1 MDAEFVP
8 HPFFMD
14 FTGQFWNN
22 FSMAETN
29 RRLPRYVALGALLVY
44 VLTLS
49 WSVTLQSL
57 PLTAQLAGWDWL
69 PMTGQPL
76 LWLVT
81 LPLRLLPAVLIPAGL
96 NLFSA
101 VCGALTLGLL
111 ARSVQLL
118 PQDRTPIQRVFLS
131 KDNGVFTQP
140 DNWAPV
146 VLACVVCGLEF
157 GFWQEAT
164 AASGEMLDM
173 LLLAAALWCLLEYRV
188 DRESRWLNLAAL
200 IWGLGMAE
208 NLVMLLTLPLFLLSL
223 FWLRRRHFLRGGF
236 LLRMALLGLAGFSIY
251 ALLPLVNGLAP
262 HSPWGFGE
270 AWHMTLRA
278 TKHIVLMFYGQFWM
292 SHRYMGVV
300 VLLFYLLPVLPCLVR
315 LPDEGGYL
323 KALTARLHIL
333 VCHVSYAFLLLAC
346 LWLAFDPAIGLQQ
359 IMLRQLGYSVP
370 LLSFDYLTALGAGYF
385 AGYFMLVLGANL
397 REQYRKNPQ
406 FKKPPFTPR
415 WLRHSVPP
423 FLCALPVLIAGGL
436 IFKNA
441 PAVTLVNRQPLQ
453 RYGDLAVHSLPAG
466 GGIIL
471 SDDPQKLFV
480 FQAALARFVDRR
492 QWLPV
497 DTRLLPNPD
506 YRAHLE
512 RKCPAGWLT
521 GTNRNKLKPP
531 EMLLMLDHVARTNH
545 LFYLHPSFGYFF
557 EQFYLQPRGAVYEMK
572 PYPKDQFKR
581 PPMSASE
588 VDQNEKF
595 WNEAWQTE
603 MEPVARTGS
612 QRQSTRSKAKKTA
625 QKIFLQY
632 LYLSA
637 IPSLQSQLLGEWSSV
652 TLNGWGAALQR
663 NGRLPE
669 ARQRFEQAIALN
681 TNNLAALVNLQ
692 CNTNLQAGN
701 KMNLLSVDAVAR
713 QLGKLQRLGPI
724 MIHCGPFDDPVFCYL
739 LGDVYQQIG
748 LLHQAMQEFER
759 AQMLAPNMLSAKFA
773 LAQLYSRQRMDDKV
787 FETVNLLRDEIQ
799 ASPIKDTMAVD
810 LAVLEANSW
819 LSQTNPARAR
829 SVLQSVL
836 KQHPNDQRTLNLVL
850 QAYLAFG
857 DFTNALQLVS
867 GQLARESDNVA
878 ALVNQAAILMQMGDA
893 TNAIPV
899 LNYALAITNLPIAR
913 LNRAGA
919 YLQTQNLPAAEA
931 DYLELENSPAQ
942 AFPVHY
948 GLAEIAERRHDT
960 NLAIHHLELCLSNA
974 PAGTVQWREVHERL
988 DALKPSARKH

>member
-1 MDAEFVP
+1 
-8 HPFFMD
+8 
-14 FTGQFWNN
+14 
-22 FSMAETN
+22 MAETN
-29 RRLPRYVALGALLVY
+29 RRLPRYVALGALLFY

-49 WSVTLQSL
+49 RSITLQSL

-69 PMTGQPL
+69 PMAGQPL
-76 LWLVT
+76 LWLLT
-81 LPLRLLPAVLIPAGL
+81 LPLRLLPATWIPISL

-111 ARSVQLL
+111 IRSVQLL
-118 PQDRTPIQRVFLS
+118 PQDRTPIQRVFS
-131 KDNGVFTQP
+131 NKDKGLFTQP
-140 DNWAPV
+140 DWAPM

-157 GFWQEAT
+157 GFWREAT
-164 AASGEMLDM
+164 TATGEMLD
-173 LLLAAALWCLLEYRV
+173 LLLIAAAIWCLLEYRAV
-188 DRESRWLNLAAL
+188 RESRWINAAAL

-208 NLVMLLTLPLFLLSL
+208 NLVMLLTLPLFVVSL
-223 FWLRRRHFLRGGF
+223 FWLRWRHFLRGGF

-251 ALLPLVNGLAP
+251 ALQPLANGLTP

-270 AWHMTLRA
+270 AWHMTLRT
-278 TKHIVLMFYGQFWM
+278 TKHIILLFYGQFWTG
-292 SHRYMGVV
+292 HRYMVV
-300 VLLFYLLPVLPCLVR
+300 VVVLFYLLPVLPCLVR
-315 LPDEGGYL
+315 LPDEGGYH
-323 KALTARLHIL
+323 KALAAQLQIL
-333 VCHVSYAFLLLAC
+333 VCHISYAFLLLAC

-359 IMLRQLGYSVP
+359 IMLRQLGYSMP

-385 AGYFMLVLGANL
+385 AGYFMLVFGANL

-406 FKKPPFTPR
+406 FKRPPFTPR

-423 FLCALPVLIAGGL
+423 FLRALPVLVAGGL

-441 PAVTLVNRQPLQ
+441 PAITLVNRQPLQ
-453 RYGDLAVHSLPAG
+453 SFADLAVRSLPAG
-466 GGIIL
+466 GGIVF
-471 SDDPQKLFV
+471 SDDPLKLFV
-480 FQAALARFVDRR
+480 FQAALACHKDRR

-497 DTRLLPNPD
+497 DTRSLPAPE
-506 YRAHLE
+506 YRAQLE
-512 RKCPAGWLT
+512 RKCPTGWLT
-521 GTNRNKLKPP
+521 GANRHKLNPP
-531 EMLLMLDHVARTNH
+531 EMLLLLDHLARTNR

-557 EQFYLQPRGAVYEMK
+557 ERFYLQPHGAIYEMK
-572 PYPKDQFKR
+572 PYPKDQFNE

-588 VDQNEKF
+588 VEQTGKF
-595 WNEAWQTE
+595 WDEAWQTE
-603 MEPVARTGS
+603 PELVARSGS
-612 QRQSTRSKAKKTA
+612 QRQSAPSAVKKMA
-625 QKIFLQY
+625 QKIFVQH

-637 IPSLQSQLLGEWSSV
+637 IPSLQSRLLGEWFSV
-652 TLNGWGAALQR
+652 ALNGWGVELQR

-669 ARQRFEQAIALN
+669 AHQRFEQAIALN
-681 TNNLAALVNLQ
+681 TNNLAALVNLE
-692 CNTNLQAGN
+692 CNTNLQVGN
-701 KMNLLSVDAVAR
+701 KMNRLSVDTVAR

-724 MIHCGPFDDPVFCYL
+724 MNHCGPFDDPVFCYL

-748 LLHQAMQEFER
+748 LLHQAVQEFER

-799 ASPIKDTMAVD
+799 ASPISDTMAVD

-819 LSQTNPARAR
+819 LSQTNPVRAR

-836 KQHPNDQRTLNLVL
+836 KQHPNDKRTLNMVL

-857 DFTNALQLVS
+857 DLTNALQLVS
-867 GQLARESDNVA
+867 GKLAQEPDNVA
-878 ALVNQAAILMQMGDA
+878 ALVNEAAILLQSGDV

-913 LNRAGA
+913 LDRAVA

-931 DYLELENSPAQ
+931 DFLELENSPAQ

-948 GLAEIAERRHDT
+948 GLAEIAERRHNT

-974 PAGTVQWREVHERL
+974 PAGTVKWQEVRARL
-988 DALKPSARKH
+988 DKLEPPVRKH

>member
-1 MDAEFVP
+1 
-8 HPFFMD
+8 
-14 FTGQFWNN
+14 
-22 FSMAETN
+22 MAETN
-29 RRLPRYVALGALLVY
+29 HRLSRYVALGALLVY

-49 WSVTLQSL
+49 RSITLQSL
-57 PLTAQLAGWDWL
+57 PLTAQLAGWDWQ
-69 PMTGQPL
+69 PMASQPL
-76 LWLVT
+76 LWLFT
-81 LPLRLLPAVLIPAGL
+81 LPLRCLPAGWIPIGL

-111 ARSVQLL
+111 VRSVQLL
-118 PQDRTPIQRVFLS
+118 PQDRTPIQRVFLN
-131 KDNGVFTQP
+131 KDKGWFTQP
-140 DNWAPV
+140 DNWAPA

-157 GFWQEAT
+157 GFWREAT
-164 AASGEMLDM
+164 AATGEMLDM
-173 LLLAAALWCLLEYRV
+173 LFMAAAIRCLLEYRAG
-188 DRESRWLNLAAL
+188 RESRWLNAAAL

-208 NLVMLLTLPLFLLSL
+208 NWGMLLSLPLFVASL
-223 FWLRRRHFLRGGF
+223 FWLRRLHFLRVGF

-270 AWHMTLRA
+270 AWHMTLRT
-278 TKHIVLMFYGQFWM
+278 TKHTILLLYSQFWIG
-292 SHRYMGVV
+292 HRYMGVV
-300 VLLFYLLPVLPCLVR
+300 VVLFYLLPVLPCLIR
-315 LPDEGGYL
+315 LPDEGGYHKSL
-323 KALTARLHIL
+323 AARMQIL

-346 LWLAFDPAIGLQQ
+346 LWLAFYPAIGLQQ
-359 IMLRQLGYSVP
+359 IMLRQLDYSLP

-385 AGYFMLVLGANL
+385 AGYFMLVFGANL
-397 REQYRKNPQ
+397 REQYRENPQ

-415 WLRHSVPP
+415 WLRRSVPP
-423 FLCALPVLIAGGL
+423 FLRALPALVAGGL

-453 RYGDLAVHSLPAG
+453 SFGDLAVRSLPAG
-466 GGIIL
+466 GGIVL

-480 FQAALARFVDRR
+480 FQAALTRHFDRR
-492 QWLPV
+492 HWLPV
-497 DTRLLPNPD
+497 DTRSLPDPE
-506 YRAHLE
+506 YRAQLE
-512 RKCPAGWLT
+512 RKCPVGWLT
-521 GTNRNKLKPP
+521 GTNRHKLNPP
-531 EMLLMLDHVARTNH
+531 EMILLLDHVARTNH
-545 LFYLHPSFGYFF
+545 LFYLHPSVGYFF
-557 EQFYLQPRGAVYEMK
+557 ERFYLQPHGAVYEMK
-572 PYPKDQFKR
+572 PYPKDQFNR

-588 VDQNEKF
+588 ADQNGKF
-595 WNEAWQTE
+595 WDEAWQTE
-603 MEPVARTGS
+603 LELVARTGS
-612 QRQSTRSKAKKTA
+612 QRPSTPSLAKKIA

-637 IPSLQSQLLGEWSSV
+637 IPSLQSRVLDEWSSV
-652 TLNGWGAALQR
+652 TLNGWGVELQR

-692 CNTNLQAGN
+692 CNTNLQAGK
-701 KMNLLSVDAVAR
+701 KMNLLNLDTVAS
-713 QLGKLQRLGPI
+713 QLRKLQRLGPI
-724 MIHCGPFDDPVFCYL
+724 MNHCGPFDNPVFCYL
-739 LGDVYQQIG
+739 LGDLYQQIG
-748 LLHQAMQEFER
+748 LLRQAVQEFER
-759 AQMLAPNMLSAKFA
+759 AQMLAPNMLSTKLA
-773 LAQLYSRQRMDDKV
+773 LAQLYSRRRMDDKV
-787 FETVNLLRDEIQ
+787 FETVNLLREEIQ
-799 ASPIKDTMAVD
+799 ALPIRDTMDVD
-810 LAVLEANSW
+810 LSVLEANSW
-819 LSQTNPARAR
+819 LSQTNPAKAR

-836 KQHPNDQRTLNLVL
+836 KQHPNDKRTLNLVL

-878 ALVNQAAILMQMGDA
+878 ALVNQAAILMQTGDA

-913 LNRAGA
+913 LNRAVA

-974 PAGTVQWREVHERL
+974 PAGTVKWREVRERL
-988 DALKPSARKH
+988 DTLVPPARKH

>member
-1 MDAEFVP
+1 MDAGFVP

-14 FTGQFWNN
+14 FPGQFWKN

-29 RRLPRYVALGALLVY
+29 RRLSRYVVLGALLVY

-49 WSVTLQSL
+49 RGITLQSL
-57 PLTAQLAGWDWL
+57 PLTAQVTGWDWL

-76 LWLVT
+76 LWLFT
-81 LPLRLLPAVLIPAGL
+81 LPLRLLPVAWIPVGL

-111 ARSVQLL
+111 VRSVQLL

-131 KDNGVFTQP
+131 RDNGVFAQP

-173 LLLAAALWCLLEYRV
+173 LLMAVAIWCLLEYRV
-188 DRESRWLNLAAL
+188 VKKSHWVNAAAL

-208 NLVMLLTLPLFLLSL
+208 NWGMLISLPLFVASL
-223 FWLRRRHFLRGGF
+223 FWLRRQHFLRMGF

-251 ALLPLVNGLAP
+251 ALLPLANGLAP

-270 AWHMTLRA
+270 AWHITLRT
-278 TKHIVLMFYGQFWM
+278 TKHTFLFVYGQFWM
-292 SHRYMGVV
+292 GHRYMGIV
-300 VLLFYLLPVLPCLVR
+300 VLLFYLLPILPCLIRV
-315 LPDEGGYL
+315 PDEGGYL
-323 KALTARLHIL
+323 KALTTRLQIL
-333 VCHVSYAFLLLAC
+333 VCHVLYALLLLAC

-359 IMLRQLGYSVP
+359 IMLRQLDYSAP
-370 LLSFDYLTALGAGYF
+370 LLSFGYLTALGAGYF
-385 AGYFMLVLGANL
+385 AGYFMLVFGSNL

-406 FKKPPFTPR
+406 FKRPPFTPR

-423 FLCALPVLIAGGL
+423 FLRVLPVLVAGGL

-453 RYGDLAVHSLPAG
+453 SFGDLAVRSLPAG
-466 GGIIL
+466 GGIVL
-471 SDDPQKLFV
+471 SDDPQKLVV
-480 FQAALARFVDRR
+480 FQAALAGYVDHRR
-492 QWLPV
+492 WLPV
-497 DTRLLPNPD
+497 DTRSLPDPE
-506 YRAHLE
+506 YRAQLE
-512 RKCPAGWLT
+512 RKCPADWLT
-521 GTNRNKLKPP
+521 GTNRHKLNPS
-531 EMLLMLDHVARTNH
+531 EILLLLDHVARTNR
-545 LFYLHPSFGYFF
+545 LYYLHPSFGYFF
-557 EQFYLQPRGAVYEMK
+557 ERFYLQPHGAIYEMK
-572 PYPKDQFKR
+572 PYPKDQFNE

-588 VDQNEKF
+588 ADRSGKF
-595 WNEAWQTE
+595 WDEAWQTE
-603 MEPVARTGS
+603 LELVARTGS
-612 QRQSTRSKAKKTA
+612 QRPSTPSEVKKMA
-625 QKIFLQY
+625 QKIFVQY

-637 IPSLQSQLLGEWSSV
+637 IPSLQNRLLGEWFSV
-652 TLNGWGAALQR
+652 ALNGWGVELQR

-701 KMNLLSVDAVAR
+701 KMNLLSVDAIAR

-724 MIHCGPFDDPVFCYL
+724 INHCGPFDHPVFCYL
-739 LGDVYQQIG
+739 LGDEYEQIG

-759 AQMLAPNMLSAKFA
+759 AQMLAPNMLSTKFA

-787 FETVNLLRDEIQ
+787 FETVSLLRDEIR
-799 ASPIKDTMAVD
+799 ASPIKDTMDVD

-819 LSQTNPARAR
+819 LSQTNHAKAR

-836 KQHPNDQRTLNLVL
+836 KQHPNDKRTLDLVL

-857 DFTNALQLVS
+857 DFTNALQLAS
-867 GQLARESDNVA
+867 EKLARDPGNVA
-878 ALVNQAAILMQMGDA
+878 ALINQAAILIQMGDA
-893 TNAIPV
+893 SNAIPV
-899 LNYALAITNLPIAR
+899 LNHALAITNLPIAR
-913 LNRAGA
+913 LDRAVA

-948 GLAEIAERRHDT
+948 GMAEIAERRHDT

-974 PAGTVQWREVHERL
+974 PAGTVKWREARERL
-988 DALKPSARKH
+988 DTLKPPARKH

>member
-1 MDAEFVP
+1 
-8 HPFFMD
+8 
-14 FTGQFWNN
+14 
-22 FSMAETN
+22 MAETN
-29 RRLPRYVALGALLVY
+29 RRLSRYVALGALLVY
-44 VLTLS
+44 GLTLS
-49 WSVTLQSL
+49 RSVTLQSL
-57 PLTAQLAGWDWL
+57 PLTAQLTGWDWL
-69 PMTGQPL
+69 PMAGQPL

-81 LPLRLLPAVLIPAGL
+81 LPLRLLPAAWIPAGL

-173 LLLAAALWCLLEYRV
+173 LLMAAAIQCLLEYRAC
-188 DRESRWLNLAAL
+188 RESRWLNSAAL

-208 NLVMLLTLPLFLLSL
+208 NWGMLLSLPLFVVSL
-223 FWLRRRHFLRGGF
+223 FWLRRLHFLRGGF

-270 AWHMTLRA
+270 AWHMTLRT
-278 TKHIVLMFYGQFWM
+278 TKHTILLLYGQFWM
-292 SHRYMGVV
+292 GHRYMGVV
-300 VLLFYLLPVLPCLVR
+300 VLLFYLLPVLPCLIRV
-315 LPDEGGYL
+315 PDEGGYL
-323 KALTARLHIL
+323 KALTTQLQIL
-333 VCHVSYAFLLLAC
+333 VCHVLYALLLLAC

-359 IMLRQLGYSVP
+359 IMLRQLGYSLP
-370 LLSFDYLTALGAGYF
+370 LLSFAYVTALGAGYF
-385 AGYFMLVLGANL
+385 AGYFMLVFGANL

-423 FLCALPVLIAGGL
+423 SLYALPVLVAVGL

-453 RYGDLAVHSLPAG
+453 RFGDLAVRSLPAG
-466 GGIIL
+466 GGIVL

-480 FQAALARFVDRR
+480 FQAALARYVDRR
-492 QWLPV
+492 RWLPV
-497 DTRLLPNPD
+497 DTRSLPDPE
-506 YRAHLE
+506 YRAQLE
-512 RKCPAGWLT
+512 RKCPVGWLT
-521 GTNRNKLKPP
+521 GTNRHELNPS
-531 EMLLMLDHVARTNH
+531 EMLLLLDHLAGTNR
-545 LFYLHPSFGYFF
+545 LFYLHPSFGYYF
-557 EQFYLQPRGAVYEMK
+557 ERFYLQPHGAVYEMK
-572 PYPKDQFKR
+572 PYPKDQFNE

-588 VDQNEKF
+588 VEQNGKF
-595 WNEAWQTE
+595 WDEASQTE
-603 MEPVARTGS
+603 PELVARTGS
-612 QRQSTRSKAKKTA
+612 QRQSTPSGVKKMA
-625 QKIFLQY
+625 QKIFVQK

-637 IPSLQSQLLGEWSSV
+637 IPSLQSRLLGEWFSV
-652 TLNGWGAALQR
+652 ALNGWGVELQR

-681 TNNLAALVNLQ
+681 TNNLAALVNLE

-701 KMNLLSVDAVAR
+701 KMNHFSVDTVAR
-713 QLGKLQRLGPI
+713 QLGKLQRLSPI
-724 MIHCGPFDDPVFCYL
+724 MNHCGPFDDPVFCYL

-748 LLHQAMQEFER
+748 LLHQAVQEFDR
-759 AQMLAPNMLSAKFA
+759 AQVLAPNMLSSKFA

-799 ASPIKDTMAVD
+799 ALPLKDTMAVD
-810 LAVLEANSW
+810 LAMLEANSW
-819 LSQTNPARAR
+819 LSQTNPAKAR

-836 KQHPNDQRTLNLVL
+836 IQHPNDKRTLNMVL

-867 GQLARESDNVA
+867 GQLAREPDNVA
-878 ALVNQAAILMQMGDA
+878 ALVNQAAILIQTGDA

-913 LNRAGA
+913 LNRAVA

-942 AFPVHY
+942 AFPVHF

-974 PAGTVQWREVHERL
+974 PAGTVKWREVRERL
-988 DALKPSARKH
+988 DALKPPVRKH

>member
-1 MDAEFVP
+1 
-8 HPFFMD
+8 
-14 FTGQFWNN
+14 
-22 FSMAETN
+22 MAETN
-29 RRLPRYVALGALLVY
+29 RRLSRYVALGALLVY
-44 VLTLS
+44 VLTLGRS
-49 WSVTLQSL
+49 ITLQSL

-76 LWLVT
+76 LWLFT
-81 LPLRLLPAVLIPAGL
+81 LPLRLLPVAWIPAGL

-111 ARSVQLL
+111 VRSVQLL

-131 KDNGVFTQP
+131 RDKGLFIQP

-164 AASGEMLDM
+164 AATGEMMDM
-173 LLLAAALWCLLEYRV
+173 LLLAAAIWCLLEYRA
-188 DRESRWLNLAAL
+188 DRESRWINAAAL

-208 NLVMLLTLPLFLLSL
+208 NLVMLLTLPLFVVSL
-223 FWLRRRHFLRGGF
+223 FWLRGRHFLRVGF

-251 ALLPLVNGLAP
+251 ALQPLANGLMP

-278 TKHIVLMFYGQFWM
+278 TKHIILLFYSQFWIG
-292 SHRYMGVV
+292 HRYMGAV
-300 VLLFYLLPVLPCLVR
+300 VLLFYLLPILPCLIR

-323 KALTARLHIL
+323 KALTTRLQIL
-333 VCHVSYAFLLLAC
+333 VCHISYAFLLLAC

-359 IMLRQLGYSVP
+359 IMLRQLGYSMP

-385 AGYFMLVLGANL
+385 AGYFMLVFGANL

-406 FKKPPFTPR
+406 FERPPFTPR

-423 FLCALPVLIAGGL
+423 FLCALPVLVAGGL

-453 RYGDLAVHSLPAG
+453 SFGDLAVRSLPAG
-466 GGIIL
+466 GGIVL
-471 SDDPQKLFV
+471 SDDPEKLFV
-480 FQAALARFVDRR
+480 FQAALARQKDRC

-497 DTRLLPNPD
+497 DTRLLPAPE
-506 YRAHLE
+506 YRAQLE

-521 GTNRNKLKPP
+521 GANRHKLNSS
-531 EMLLMLDHVARTNH
+531 EMLLLLDHMAQTNH

-557 EQFYLQPRGAVYEMK
+557 ERFYLQPHGAVYEMK
-572 PYPKDQFKR
+572 PYPKDQFNK

-588 VDQNEKF
+588 AEQNGKF
-595 WNEAWQTE
+595 WDEAWQTE
-603 MEPVARTGS
+603 LELVARTVS
-612 QRQSTRSKAKKTA
+612 QRQSTPSEVKKMA
-625 QKIFLQY
+625 QKIFVQH

-637 IPSLQSQLLGEWSSV
+637 IPSLQSRLLGEWFSV
-652 TLNGWGAALQR
+652 ALNGWGVELQR
-663 NGRLPE
+663 SGRLPE

-692 CNTNLQAGN
+692 CNTNLQTGN
-701 KMNLLSVDAVAR
+701 KMNRLSVDTVAR

-724 MIHCGPFDDPVFCYL
+724 MNHCGPFDDPVFCYL
-739 LGDVYQQIG
+739 LGDVYQQTG
-748 LLHQAMQEFER
+748 LLNQAMHEYER
-759 AQMLAPNMLSAKFA
+759 AQMLAPNILSTKFA

-799 ASPIKDTMAVD
+799 VSPIRDTMDVD
-810 LAVLEANSW
+810 LAILEANSW

-829 SVLQSVL
+829 SVLESVL
-836 KQHPNDQRTLNLVL
+836 KQHPNDKRTLNVVL
-850 QAYLAFG
+850 QAYLGLG
-857 DFTNALQLVS
+857 DLTNAQQLVS
-867 GQLARESDNVA
+867 RQLAREPDNVE
-878 ALVNQAAILMQMGDA
+878 ALVNQAAIMLQSGDA
-893 TNAIPV
+893 TNAIPI
-899 LNYALAITNLPIAR
+899 LNYALAITNLPFAR
-913 LNRAGA
+913 LDRAAA
-919 YLQTQNLPAAEA
+919 YLLTQNLPAAEA
-931 DYLELENSPAQ
+931 DFLELENSPAQ

-960 NLAIHHLELCLSNA
+960 NLAIHHLEFCLSNA
-974 PAGTVQWREVHERL
+974 PAGTVKWREVRERL
-988 DALKPSARKH
+988 DALKPPVRKH

>member
-1 MDAEFVP
+1 
-8 HPFFMD
+8 
-14 FTGQFWNN
+14 
-22 FSMAETN
+22 MAETN

-49 WSVTLQSL
+49 RSITLQSL
-57 PLTAQLAGWDWL
+57 PLTAQLTGWDWL
-69 PMTGQPL
+69 PMAGQPL
-76 LWLVT
+76 LWLFT
-81 LPLRLLPAVLIPAGL
+81 LPLRLLPAVWIPAGL

-118 PQDRTPIQRVFLS
+118 PQDRTPIQRVFLN
-131 KDNGVFTQP
+131 KDKGLFTQP
-140 DNWAPV
+140 DNWAPG

-164 AASGEMLDM
+164 AATGEMLDM
-173 LLLAAALWCLLEYRV
+173 LLLAAAIWCLLEYRAG
-188 DRESRWLNLAAL
+188 RESRWLNTAAL
-200 IWGLGMAE
+200 IWGLGLAE
-208 NLVMLLTLPLFLLSL
+208 NWVMLLTLPLFAASLL
-223 FWLRRRHFLRGGF
+223 WLRRRHFLRGRYLPRMG
-236 LLRMALLGLAGFSIY
+236 LLMLAGFSIY

-262 HSPWGFGE
+262 RSPWGFGE
-270 AWHMTLRA
+270 AWHMTLRT
-278 TKHIVLMFYGQFWM
+278 TKHTILLLYGQFWTG
-292 SHRYMGVV
+292 HRYMGVV
-300 VLLFYLLPVLPCLVR
+300 VLLFYLLPILPCLIR

-323 KALTARLHIL
+323 KALIARLHIL
-333 VCHVSYAFLLLAC
+333 VCHVSYAFLLLVC

-359 IMLRQLGYSVP
+359 IMLRQLGYSMP
-370 LLSFDYLTALGAGYF
+370 LLSFDYVTALGAGYF
-385 AGYFMLVLGANL
+385 AGYFMLVFGAKL

-423 FLCALPVLIAGGL
+423 FLCALPVLVAGGL

-453 RYGDLAVHSLPAG
+453 SFGDLAVRSLPAG
-466 GGIIL
+466 GGIVL

-480 FQAALARFVDRR
+480 FQAALARYVDRY

-497 DTRLLPNPD
+497 DTRSLPDPE
-506 YRAHLE
+506 YRAQLE
-512 RKCPAGWLT
+512 RKCPVGWLT

-531 EMLLMLDHVARTNH
+531 EMLLLLDHVARTNR

-557 EQFYLQPRGAVYEMK
+557 ERFYLQPHEAVYEMK
-572 PYPKDQFKR
+572 PYPKDQFNG
-581 PPMSASE
+581 PPMSVSE
-588 VDQNEKF
+588 ADQNEKF
-595 WNEAWQTE
+595 WDVAWQTE
-603 MEPVARTGS
+603 LEFVTQTNF
-612 QRQSTRSKAKKTA
+612 QRQSTPSKAKKMA

-637 IPSLQSQLLGEWSSV
+637 IPSLQSRLLGEWSSI
-652 TLNGWGAALQR
+652 TLNGWGVELQR

-701 KMNLLSVDAVAR
+701 KMNLLSVDTVAS
-713 QLGKLQRLGPI
+713 QLGKLQRLSPI
-724 MIHCGPFDDPVFCYL
+724 MNHCGPFDDPVFCFL

-759 AQMLAPNMLSAKFA
+759 AQRLAPNMLSAKFA

-799 ASPIKDTMAVD
+799 TSAIRDTMDVD
-810 LAVLEANSW
+810 LSVLEANSW

-836 KQHPNDQRTLNLVL
+836 KEHPNDKRTLNLVL
-850 QAYLAFG
+850 QEYLVFG

-867 GQLARESDNVA
+867 GKLAQEPDNVA

-893 TNAIPV
+893 TNAIPI

-931 DYLELENSPAQ
+931 DYFELENSPAQ
-942 AFPVHY
+942 TFPVHY

-974 PAGTVQWREVHERL
+974 PAGTVKWREVRERL
-988 DALKPSARKH
+988 DRLEPPVRKH